1 MNFGNTIMLALALG
15 FALSRGDESPPVQS
29 VNSSTLREYINNGSD
44 PIDEDIETHLTAI
57 AT

>member
-15 FALSRGDESPPVQS
+15 FVLLRGDERSSLQS
-29 VNSSTLREYINNGSD
+29 VDSSTLREYINNGSD